1 MKELLILSCM
11 SMGTVFVSLAN
22 TPPEITNVRASQRTG
37 SKLVDIFYDAY
48 DADNDSLLVRIQIS
62 DNDGRTFYLGTS
74 SLIGDVGPGIQ
85 PGTDKHV
92 VWNAGEDWDGEYSEA
107 MRVRIGVTDMKRCNP
122 VMEFGTEVM
131 PGGFLMGADTAS
143 GEGEGASKRVVIP
156 WNYRLGKYEVTEEQY
171 CDFLNWALAA
181 GYIEYKNNKILATTA
196 MPWSK
201 VCPAGTELSS
211 GGTKWVV
218 NSFYTY
224 RTNNFPAQVNWYSA
238 MAFARFFGYDL
249 PTEAEW
255 ELAARGSEHDDLG
268 EHEQYPW
275 GNDSGISGY
284 GYSIYFNNNCANNH
298 SGPEPVGSYS
308 NAYET
313 VNELYDIIGNVA
325 EWTRTRWLNDVTL
338 YASVDS
344 LTNNEN
350 NVFVNEK
357 RTLRGYGGGT
367 VTRANG
373 DQLATTSVFQYSSW
387 LNGFRVCVR
396 PPDVTDSGM
405 TETGGNSGVGGGS
418 SGNGLLST
426 GVITFEDWPTRGNNQ
441 YGYISSN
448 GYSWG
453 LGYCW
458 ECIETSEW
466 AYSGNKC
473 LRGTGTGGG
482 SGSGAFGEFKLPLTT
497 YPVVEVRL
505 KVGNFDGNKALLTL
519 SSSVT
524 GNSYSD
530 VTKSIPAASGYIS
543 ITVIPSISGK
553 YNHMRASGNLYI
565 DDIEVIYK
573 VSE

>member
-1 MKELLILSCM
+1 MIPFFEGESIMKELLILSCM

-22 TPPEITNVRASQRTG
+22 TPPEITNVRASQRPG

-48 DADNDSLLVRIQIS
+48 DVDNDSLLVRIQIS

-74 SLIGDVGPGIQ
+74 SLIGDVGPGVQ

-122 VMEFGTEVM
+122 VMEFGAEIM
-131 PGGFLMGADTAS
+131 PGGFLMGADAAS
-143 GEGEGASKRVVIP
+143 REGDGSSKRVVVP

-171 CDFLNWALAA
+171 CYFLNWALAA
-181 GYIEYKNNKILATTA
+181 GYIEYKNYRIKATAA
-196 MPWSK
+196 MPWSNI
-201 VCPAGTELSS
+201 CPAGTELSF
-211 GGTKWVV
+211 GGSNWHVD
-218 NSFYTY
+218 SFYTH

-238 MAFARFFGYDL
+238 MVFARFYGYDL

-255 ELAARGSEHDDLG
+255 ELAARGAEHDDFG
-268 EHEQYPW
+268 EHERYPW
-275 GNDSGISGY
+275 GME
-284 GYSIYFNNNCANNH
+284 YSDEKCCYK
-298 SGPEPVGSYS
+298 SYDRETKPVGSYS
-308 NAYET
+308 NTYEA
-313 VNELYDIIGNVA
+313 VNGLYDIIGNAA
-325 EWTRTRWLNDVTL
+325 EWTRTKWLDDL
-338 YASVDS
+338 SSYSSVDS

-350 NVFVNEK
+350 IVFVNVN
-357 RTLRGYGGGT
+357 RTLRSYK
-367 VTRANG
+367 
-373 DQLATTSVFQYSSW
+373 TTMERKNTAQSEN
-387 LNGFRVCVR
+387 LKDHRPTGFRVCLR
-396 PPDVTDSGM
+396 PPDVTDSGI
-405 TETGGNSGVGGGS
+405 TGTGGNGGSGGGLS
-418 SGNGLLST
+418 NGLLST

-482 SGSGAFGEFKLPLTT
+482 SGSGAFAEFKLPLTS
-497 YPVVEVRL
+497 YPVVEVRM
-505 KVGNFDGNKALLTL
+505 KVGNFDGNQALLTL

-530 VTKSIPAASGYIS
+530 VTKRIPAASGYIS
-543 ITVIPSISGK
+543 ITFIPSISGK